1 MISGL
6 YRLIVAAA
14 DWRPRDALVGIAIA
28 AIVAVFA
35 TVSVGFATVA
45 AYLHFESTSGPVV
58 ASLVISAAYAAAA
71 TAGICGLLLRRRR
84 PLRRDVPDQAPTA
97 QLEAVLQ
104 SIAAANGAQDAAS
117 LASALSMGRDMS
129 SMERLAVALVSGF
142 FAGRKLD
149 R

>member
-14 DWRPRDALVGIAIA
+14 DWRPRYTLVGIAIA

-35 TVSVGFATVA
+35 TVSVGFGLVA

-71 TAGICGLLLRRRR
+71 TAGY
-84 PLRRDVPDQAPTA
+84 
-97 QLEAVLQ
+97 
-104 SIAAANGAQDAAS
+104 AAS
-117 LASALSMGRDMS
+117 CFGVGDRC
-129 SMERLAVALVSGF
+129 GGC
-142 FAGRKLD
+142 AGPGAD
-149 R
+149 GAT